1 MKRDTKIKISLTVF
15 LCSITLITLIKGTY
29 AFPTS
34 LQNNGDS
41 GRIVPLGG
49 DDGEIGYVC
58 FYCPNSGSY
67 SWSKENDAP
76 ESNCYQLVYSQEDCH
91 APSPSP
97 SPSKTPTPTKT
108 PTKTPTPVI
117 PTSTPKHKNCYKCEI
132 TNTYIYGYSDNL
144 PGCDSVWV
152 NTGLSESNCHA
163 TVTPPPTNTPTPS
176 PDNACYVCSNDENIY
191 YWGEQ
196 PSSGSNSC
204 SSSWKKTTKSQN
216 QCYQDIPS
224 NPNTGDVLLYIAY
237 LVGFSSLFYSGYNFY
252 KYKKQN
258 NRES

>member
-29 AFPTS
+29 ALPIS

-49 DDGEIGYVC
+49 DEVC
-58 FYCPNSGSY
+58 LKCGNSYLPGLAGTSGCTTVDFSYCMASP
-67 SWSKENDAP
+67 SKTP
-76 ESNCYQLVYSQEDCH
+76 SPS
-91 APSPSP
+91 PSKSPSP
-97 SPSKTPTPTKT
+97 SPSKTPT

-117 PTSTPKHKNCYKCEI
+117 PTSTPKHKSCYKCEI